1 MGYPYSLTETVIKEC
16 FEEAGLEEEFVK
28 SHIKSTGVVSYMYL
42 TKDGRVQPEVEYT
55 YDIKFDD
62 EENIIKPQDGEAED
76 FQLLDV
82 DQVLEKLHNKE
93 FKPNCGLIIVDFLIR
108 HGYITPENEP
118 NYLEIV
124 SRCHVA
130 MPFATR

>member
-1 MGYPYSLTETVIKEC
+1 
-16 FEEAGLEEEFVK
+16 
-28 SHIKSTGVVSYMYL
+28 MYL

-62 EENIIKPQDGEAED
+62 EEILSNRKMGKLKTFNFWMLIKCWKN
-76 FQLLDV
+76 FITRNLNQLRV
-82 DQVLEKLHNKE
+82 DNS
-93 FKPNCGLIIVDFLIR
+93 GFLIR